1 MSGSVLLLLLSI
13 LRLALIGAGN
23 QPAGCSRRQQAAG
36 SRQEAACRRYQAGG
50 SKQKGAGR
58 REQAEGST
66 QEVPGR
72 RQEAGGRRREQ
83 ADRNGHF
90 EKCKESE
97 GKRYPPM
104 AVPLTVWSWQR
115 CGF

>member
-1 MSGSVLLLLLSI
+1 MSGSLLLLLLGI

-36 SRQEAACRRYQAGG
+36 SWQQAACRRYQAGG
-50 SKQKGAGR
+50 SRQKGAGR
-58 REQAEGST
+58 REQAGGT
-66 QEVPGR
+66 
-72 RQEAGGRRREQ
+72 RQEAAGRRREQ

-90 EKCKESE
+90 EKCKKSD

-104 AVPLTVWSWQR
+104 TVPLTVWSWQI